1 MSTALHY
8 ITKVYQSQQI
18 QLFLVSRYYG
28 NKSDRVIEV
37 ILEPQHWFESWI
49 GTVQSTPDDRKALVV
64 TN

>member
-8 ITKVYQSQQI
+8 ITKVYQFQQI
-18 QLFLVSRYYG
+18 QLFLVIRCYG

-49 GTVQSTPDDRKALVV
+49 SNVQFSSDGRKALVV